1 MSFEL
6 PVVLTGE
13 LQRPAAPPR
22 ARARAQQAAAAFRVD
37 LAALTGAMAVGTPL
51 ENQLA
56 LKPNGGGAARRA
68 RAEDAELTLSMGRGV
83 ARMMYAS
90 QVLIVIVLCV
100 LVFTLLFVSY
110 RFNYNV
116 NYYYEAAAPY
126 LSEISNHSMS
136 VMRHADASSH
146 ALESV
151 MEQTRSAGASS
162 LPALARSINETSEMV
177 SRFGRVVESPTIK
190 LSLA

>member
-22 ARARAQQAAAAFRVD
+22 ARAGAQQAAAAFRVD
-37 LAALTGAMAVGTPL
+37 LAALTGAVAVGSP
-51 ENQLA
+51 QAA
-56 LKPNGGGAARRA
+56 LKPSGGGA
-68 RAEDAELTLSMGRGV
+68 RAEEAELTLSMGRSV

-90 QVLIVIVLCV
+90 QVLIVLVLCV

-110 RFNYNV
+110 RLNYNV

-126 LSEISNHSMS
+126 LREISNHSMS

-151 MEQTRSAGASS
+151 MEQTRSASASS